1 MNGKEIRKRLI
12 EAEWSS
18 VDLAQ
23 AAGIKEY
30 TLSKMLNGHIPL
42 TKNAQEKILKA
53 LHKREMAR
61 VAA

>member
-1 MNGKEIRKRLI
+1 MDAKEIRKRLI
-12 EAEWSS
+12 EVEWSS
-18 VDLAQ
+18 GDLAQ

-30 TLSKMLNGHIPL
+30 TLSKMLNGRVPL
-42 TKNAQEKILKA
+42 GKNAQEKIIKA